1 MKMSDESLPET
12 RKNHLLAVI
21 PAYNE
26 EIAIGSVVLQTRSY
40 VDTVIVVDDGS
51 QDETAEV
58 AALAGAEVIRLRQN
72 MGKAHALL
80 TGFRRAQEL
89 MCDAVI
95 MLDGDGQHLPLE
107 IPTIAA
113 PVLAGEADLVVG
125 SRFINSSST
134 IPRYRLCGQKVLNL
148 FTNLT
153 SNHKVTDSQSGFRA
167 LNPDIL
173 YKIDFPSNGYS
184 IDSDMIAHLS
194 SQGVRI
200 KEVPITA
207 LYDVPNK
214 HKKNPLTHGIGVL
227 SNLVIMLGSQ
237 KPLAIFAAPGTFFIV
252 AGALLGSQAFGEYY
266 LTAKFPYVL
275 SLLTG
280 LFLIFGLLLVTSGFI
295 LQAIVSIMLSR
306 ERSAVPDPPRIEMH
320 EDK

>member
-1 MKMSDESLPET
+1 
-12 RKNHLLAVI
+12 
-21 PAYNE
+21 
-26 EIAIGSVVLQTRSY
+26 
-40 VDTVIVVDDGS
+40 
-51 QDETAEV
+51 
-58 AALAGAEVIRLRQN
+58 
-72 MGKAHALL
+72 
-80 TGFRRAQEL
+80 

-125 SRFINSSST
+125 SRFINLSST